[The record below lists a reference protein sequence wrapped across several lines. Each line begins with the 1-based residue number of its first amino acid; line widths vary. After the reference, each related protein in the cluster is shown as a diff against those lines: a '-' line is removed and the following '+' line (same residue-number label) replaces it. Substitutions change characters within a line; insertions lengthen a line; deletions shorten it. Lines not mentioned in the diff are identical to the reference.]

1 VVVIGLKGGPK
12 GRLFL
17 FHRAAIGYFL
27 TRFYCIRQP
36 YSDRVIAR
44 AVEGKNRHI
53 HAEIADFHLSSQ
65 GNINFFCTQAF
76 KLQIA

>member
-12 GRLFL
+12 RPPF
-17 FHRAAIGYFL
+17 FVHRAAIGYFL

-36 YSDRVIAR
+36 YCDRVIAR
-44 AVEGKNRHI
+44 AVEGKKRHI

-65 GNINFFCTQAF
+65 GNINFLSTQAF